1 MRIRTRHTLFKVLIA
16 LGVLTYLVFLYDILL
31 NDSAWFV
38 YVMGAFVVLILL
50 TLLLY
55 LGVKPDV
62 EPGDIMAAETVEA
75 EPEADELP
83 ETEAE
88 PQPQL
93 PPPTPDEAVEVV
105 EIPKQREHVD
115 PSRIRGPHHYR
126 CPFCSRVFSMEAT
139 HLDRRRDLRVS
150 CPYCANHIRIPSAA
164 RIVVGDVPRGWVPD
178 SDQIAFHCQN
188 CGEVMRFSAPA
199 SGIRRRLNVQTC
211 PHCGS
216 GRLGRAVVGT

>member
-16 LGVLTYLVFLYDILL
+16 AAVLAYLAFLYDIIL
-31 NDSAWFV
+31 NDSAWFI

-55 LGVKPDV
+55 IGVKPDV
-62 EPGDIMAAETVEA
+62 EPGDILAAETVEA
-75 EPEADELP
+75 EPEAEELP
-83 ETEAE
+83 EPE
-88 PQPQL
+88 PQVEL

-105 EIPKQREHVD
+105 EIPKPHAQVD

-126 CPFCSRVFSMEAT
+126 CPYCSHVFSMEAT
-139 HLDRRRDLRVS
+139 HLDRRRELRVS
-150 CPYCANHIRIPSAA
+150 CPYCSNHIRIPAAA
-164 RIVVGDVPRGWVPD
+164 RIVVGEVPHGWVPD
-178 SDQIAFHCQN
+178 TDRMAYQCQN

-199 SGIRRRLNVQTC
+199 SGIKRRLNVQTC